1 MAKKIN
7 NFKKEKFEERL
18 LNEINGLL
26 RGGINDGRL
35 ARVSITKVE
44 ISPDYSYATVSWDTY
59 DSGTRG
65 DAKAAF
71 LAATGMIRSEL
82 AKVLE
87 VRHVPALTFVY
98 DNQFEE
104 EKKIMDLINTTRN
117 KDGVDGDGGDQGES

>member
-1 MAKKIN
+1 MAKKNTN
-7 NFKKEKFEERL
+7 NFKKEKYEERL

-26 RGGINDGRL
+26 RSGTNDGRL

-44 ISPDYSYATVSWDTY
+44 LSPDYGYATVSWDTY

-65 DAKAAF
+65 DAKVAIE
-71 LAATGMIRSEL
+71 AATGRIRSEL

-104 EKKIMDLINTTRN
+104 EKKIMDLINRERDLN
-117 KDGVDGDGGDQGES
+117 NNNE

>member
-1 MAKKIN
+1 MAKKNTN
-7 NFKKEKFEERL
+7 NFKKEKYEERL
-18 LNEINGLL
+18 LNEINSLL
-26 RGGINDGRL
+26 RSSTNDGRL

-44 ISPDYSYATVSWDTY
+44 LSPDYGYATVSWDTY

-65 DAKAAF
+65 DAKIAIEASS
-71 LAATGMIRSEL
+71 GRIRSEL

-104 EKKIMDLINTTRN
+104 ENKITEILKKERANLSED
-117 KDGVDGDGGDQGES
+117 

>member
-1 MAKKIN
+1 MAKKD
-7 NFKKEKFEERL
+7 NFKKIKYEERL

-26 RGGINDGRL
+26 RAGTNDGRL

-44 ISPDYSYATVSWDTY
+44 LSPDYGYATVSWDTY

-65 DAKAAF
+65 DAKTAIESAA
-71 LAATGMIRSEL
+71 GRIRSEL

-87 VRHVPALTFVY
+87 VRHVPSLTFVY

-104 EKKIMDLINTTRN
+104 EKKIMDLINAE
-117 KDGVDGDGGDQGES
+117 KDKNTSENTEE

>member
-1 MAKKIN
+1 MAKKD
-7 NFKKEKFEERL
+7 NFKKIKYEERL

-26 RGGINDGRL
+26 RAGTNDGRL

-44 ISPDYSYATVSWDTY
+44 LSPDYGYATVSWDTF

-65 DAKAAF
+65 DAKAAIE
-71 LAATGMIRSEL
+71 AATGRIRSEL

-87 VRHVPALTFVY
+87 VRHVPSLTFVY

-104 EKKIMDLINTTRN
+104 EKKIMDLINAEKTKN
-117 KDGVDGDGGDQGES
+117 SEENSEE

>member
-1 MAKKIN
+1 MAKKASN
-7 NFKKEKFEERL
+7 NFKKEKYEERL

-26 RGGINDGRL
+26 RTNSNDGRL

-44 ISPDYSYATVSWDTY
+44 LSPDYGYATVSWDTY

-65 DAKAAF
+65 DAKIAIEAS
-71 LAATGMIRSEL
+71 AGRIRSEL

-87 VRHVPALTFVY
+87 VRHVPALTFIY

-104 EKKIMDLINTTRN
+104 EKKIMDLINSQ
-117 KDGVDGDGGDQGES
+117 KDKSEE

>member
-1 MAKKIN
+1 MAKKEN
-7 NFKKEKFEERL
+7 NFKKQKYEERL

-26 RGGINDGRL
+26 RSGGTNDGRL

-44 ISPDYSYATVSWDTY
+44 LSPDYGYATVSWDTY

-65 DAKAAF
+65 DAKTAIEAS
-71 LAATGMIRSEL
+71 AGRIRSEL

-87 VRHVPALTFVY
+87 VRHVPALTFIY

-104 EKKIMDLINTTRN
+104 EKKIMDLI
-117 KDGVDGDGGDQGES
+117 KKSEQDKLSEE

>member
-1 MAKKIN
+1 MAKKATQ
-7 NFKKEKFEERL
+7 NFKKEKYEERL

-26 RGGINDGRL
+26 RGGTNDVRL

-44 ISPDYSYATVSWDTY
+44 LSPDYGYATVSWDTY

-65 DAKAAF
+65 DAKTAIEAS
-71 LAATGMIRSEL
+71 AGRIRSEL

-87 VRHVPALTFVY
+87 VRHVPALTFIY

-104 EKKIMDLINTTRN
+104 EKKIMDLIRSAQDKNTEEN
-117 KDGVDGDGGDQGES
+117 

>member
-1 MAKKIN
+1 MAKKD
-7 NFKKEKFEERL
+7 NFKKIKYEERL

-26 RGGINDGRL
+26 RAGTNDGRL

-44 ISPDYSYATVSWDTY
+44 LSPDYGYATVSWDTF

-65 DAKAAF
+65 DAKTAIEAS
-71 LAATGMIRSEL
+71 AGRIRSEL

-87 VRHVPALTFVY
+87 VRHVPSLTFVY

-104 EKKIMDLINTTRN
+104 EKKIMDLINAEKSKN
-117 KDGVDGDGGDQGES
+117 ASENSEE

>member
-1 MAKKIN
+1 MAKKD
-7 NFKKEKFEERL
+7 NFKKIKYEERL

-26 RGGINDGRL
+26 RAGTNDGRL

-44 ISPDYSYATVSWDTY
+44 LSPDYGYATVSWDTY

-65 DAKAAF
+65 DAKTAIEAAS
-71 LAATGMIRSEL
+71 GRIRSEL

-87 VRHVPALTFVY
+87 VRHVPSLTFVY

-104 EKKIMDLINTTRN
+104 EKKIMDLINAE
-117 KDGVDGDGGDQGES
+117 KDKNTSENTEE